1 MLIYMTHPKHG
12 IHIAYSDQEVEYN
25 KKNGWKVFG
34 ETHPNEVQTNEVQKP
49 KKRGRPRKE
58 E

>member
-1 MLIYMTHPKHG
+1 MIYMTHPKHG

-25 KKNGWKVFG
+25 KKNGWEVFG
-34 ETHPNEVQTNEVQKP
+34 DTHPNEAQKP